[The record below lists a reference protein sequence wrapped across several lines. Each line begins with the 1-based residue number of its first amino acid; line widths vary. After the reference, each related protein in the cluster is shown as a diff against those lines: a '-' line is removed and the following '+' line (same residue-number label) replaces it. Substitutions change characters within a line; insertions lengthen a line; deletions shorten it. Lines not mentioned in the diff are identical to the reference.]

1 MFQTSNAT
9 SPKLRSG
16 FLGICLVAL
25 AALPMGVAAQEE
37 TPLTIEADD
46 ILEWNQ
52 TDGVYT
58 AKGNAVAI
66 QGEQEIRG
74 NLLVA
79 TYDPESEEREIET
92 VTATG
97 KATFKDDASSASG
110 SKFIY
115 RIAEEDYRVEGPRAV
130 VSGSRGTITADTYI
144 DLDTRDD
151 DTQKMTATGNAIY
164 TDSNG
169 RVFAGDLVNAY
180 FAADGALTAIDAE
193 GDVKVTSATGREA
206 NGDAATYDAG
216 SEFAT
221 VTGNVE
227 IIDGGS
233 RMLGDRAEMDLKTGN
248 SRMLSTGSGGR
259 VSGVLRSN

>member
-66 QGEQEIRG
+66 QGEQEILG

-79 TYDPESEEREIET
+79 T
-92 VTATG
+92 
-97 KATFKDDASSASG
+97 
-110 SKFIY
+110 
-115 RIAEEDYRVEGPRAV
+115 
-130 VSGSRGTITADTYI
+130 
-144 DLDTRDD
+144 
-151 DTQKMTATGNAIY
+151 
-164 TDSNG
+164 
-169 RVFAGDLVNAY
+169 
-180 FAADGALTAIDAE
+180 
-193 GDVKVTSATGREA
+193 
-206 NGDAATYDAG
+206 
-216 SEFAT
+216 
-221 VTGNVE
+221 
-227 IIDGGS
+227 
-233 RMLGDRAEMDLKTGN
+233 
-248 SRMLSTGSGGR
+248 
-259 VSGVLRSN
+259 